1 MPLHDEEL
9 RVLLVDDEPTVL
21 EVLRVTLE
29 ASGMQCSVAGNG
41 SEALTLL
48 RHLVPDVIL
57 SDLRMPKMSGFELL
71 PIVRRLYPQV
81 GIVVLSAE
89 SLSNAQQSSL
99 PMHAHLQKGHYTLDQ
114 LVATIRAVA
123 STLKLQRRFP
133 PQGLMIDYSSDEQ
146 A

>member
-1 MPLHDEEL
+1 MRDKEL
-9 RVLLVDDEPTVL
+9 RILLVDDEPTVL

-29 ASGMQCSVAGNG
+29 AHDMRCNVAADG
-41 SEALTLL
+41 SEALKFL
-48 RHLVPDVIL
+48 RRLVPDVIL

-81 GIVVLSAE
+81 GIVVVSAE

-99 PMHAHLQKGHYTLDQ
+99 PMHAHLQKGKYTLDQ
-114 LVATIRAVA
+114 LVATIRTVA
-123 STLKLQRRFP
+123 STLSLQMRFL
-133 PQGLMIDYSSDEQ
+133 PQGFTIDYSSDEQ